1 MKHSLSHST
10 FNDKHRASTQ
20 NGSVLL
26 ISLVILLILTIV
38 GVSAMRNT
46 TLEEKM
52 AGNMRDKGLSFQA
65 AEATL
70 RAAEKYIEDNV
81 VSTQAFDAD
90 GSDGFYDKSDMR
102 VWKTLSWDDNDSIE
116 NSDFDSAYNV
126 AESPRFIV
134 QHIASITSDEN
145 ILNLGNYGQN
155 TGAGTVEVFLITAR
169 ATGGSGGAP
178 VLLQTTYGKRI

>member
-10 FNDKHRASTQ
+10 FNHKHCASTQ

-26 ISLVILLILTIV
+26 ISLVILLVLTIV

-70 RAAEKYIEDNV
+70 RALGPCRGG
-81 VSTQAFDAD
+81 Q
-90 GSDGFYDKSDMR
+90 
-102 VWKTLSWDDNDSIE
+102 
-116 NSDFDSAYNV
+116 
-126 AESPRFIV
+126 
-134 QHIASITSDEN
+134 ITS
-145 ILNLGNYGQN
+145 
-155 TGAGTVEVFLITAR
+155 AR
-169 ATGGSGGAP
+169 FRT
-178 VLLQTTYGKRI
+178 